1 MEKKIA
7 FPKAI
12 VFDVDGT
19 LSDSIGALFSVPEA
33 LARFYHKSVDAATRD
48 QLLTLFA
55 EGFSGKMKEKIP
67 LKTRLFCALIGQSKN
82 LLIISLLL
90 QIMEILHVPI
100 IKRPAGLQFSKAYFN
115 DLFMKSPL
123 FPGVADA
130 IVTLHQR
137 HNLKF
142 GILTLGS
149 REEFFSRFGKYEPF
163 ISQFEPLAV
172 IGRNDVKALKPD
184 PEGLIQLS
192 QFWQVPLNQIWMV
205 GDMDVDILVAQKAGC
220 VSVGVLSGYLKAEQM
235 NPLNPDLILD
245 SVAELPQVLEKLKKQ
260 ENS

>member
-1 MEKKIA
+1 
-7 FPKAI
+7 
-12 VFDVDGT
+12 
-19 LSDSIGALFSVPEA
+19 
-33 LARFYHKSVDAATRD
+33 VDAATRD
-48 QLLTLFA
+48 QLLALFA

-67 LKTRLFCALIGQSKN
+67 LKTRIFCAVIGQSKN

-100 IKRPAGLQFSKAYFN
+100 TKRPAGLQFSKTYFN
-115 DLFMKSPL
+115 DLFMKAPL

-137 HNLKF
+137 YNLKF

-149 REEFFSRFGKYEPF
+149 REEFFSRFRQYEPF
-163 ISQFEPLAV
+163 ISQFEPHAV

-192 QFWQVPLNQIWMV
+192 QLWQVPLNQIWMV
-205 GDMDVDILVAQKAGC
+205 GDMDVDIRVAQKAGC
-220 VSVGVLSGYLKAEQM
+220 ISVGVLSGYLKTEQM
-235 NPLNPDLILD
+235 GQLNPDLILN
-245 SVAELPQVLEKLKKQ
+245 SVAELPQVLENLKKL
-260 ENS
+260 NIC